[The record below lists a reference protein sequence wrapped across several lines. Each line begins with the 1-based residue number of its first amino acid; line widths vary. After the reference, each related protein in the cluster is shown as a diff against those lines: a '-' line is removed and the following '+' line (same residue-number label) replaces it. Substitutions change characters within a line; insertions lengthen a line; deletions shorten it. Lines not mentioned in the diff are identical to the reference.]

1 MKTGTRLRS
10 VRLVLLIACTSAVAL
25 PSTAAA
31 QAGVVT
37 GKVTDQSGG
46 APLEA
51 ARVILSGTT
60 RIETTSREGQYT
72 FRNVAPGSYQLRV
85 LRVGYRPATQ
95 AATVADGETVA
106 LDFAMEA
113 APVQLD
119 EVVSTATG
127 EQRKLEIGNAVTTID
142 AARIA
147 EQAPITEFAN
157 LISGR
162 AAGVQ
167 VLKSSGTTGTGTRI
181 RIRGSNSISLS
192 NEPLYYLDGIR
203 LESGS
208 TSSTLDIGG
217 FGSGLGAGP
226 SRINDITPDDIQNI
240 EIVKG
245 PAAATLYGI
254 QASNGVVRVTTK
266 HGTAGPPRWN
276 MFSEL
281 GAVSDNNTYPLN
293 FAGRDTTP
301 DGIANGYD
309 GFCSIQSELDG
320 ACIQTSVQ
328 SFQPLNEKATRPY
341 KAGLRQMYGAN
352 VSGGSDDVTY
362 FVSGNYE
369 NEIGPFRL
377 PKFEEDSIRTTRGT
391 VPDNQVRPNGLEK
404 YGVRA
409 NVAAIVSKTFD
420 VDASLGFLTSNSRF
434 IENDNSFLTVNGSG
448 TASGYLPDFQR
459 GWYFIPAELF
469 AELATQSA
477 NRFTGGFTG
486 NWRPIEWLTGRA
498 TVGYDVVNR
507 TDVQFFPTG
516 EVADYPQ
523 GPGSNRFGARTDNR
537 FQISQTSVDLGASAR
552 FQLTPAVGSRTSVGG
567 QFFRD
572 VSRGTYASGRGLPA
586 GSGSIGGAQTTEA
599 RDTALEA
606 RSVGSYVEEEINL
619 KQRLFVTGALR
630 FDDNSAFGQNFDATV
645 YPKSSISWLIS
656 DEPFFHGGPLNTL
669 RFRAAYGVSGQQPG
683 TTDAIRY
690 YNAVSGKRAG
700 VGTTGVSFGS
710 LGNPNLKPER
720 SRELEIG
727 HDAGLFRD
735 RVSVELTY
743 YNKLTKDALISRD
756 IAPSLGASRSQFVN
770 LSHIRNRGFEIGIN
784 TRIIDKPSI
793 AWDVSLSGSTTQN
806 RILDLG
812 EGVSPIFV
820 GFYQRHQAG
829 YPAGGFWA
837 PTVSFNDANG
847 DGIIDLDPNRDGVF
861 DDTEVTVSDTSVFR
875 GSALPTKEA
884 SLNSQLAIFGGRV
897 VLGTQFDYRGGHMVD
912 NSLEQF
918 RCFSVQ
924 NCRGLYDKTAPLEQQ
939 ALAQATFLPGAGNS
953 VAFLEPGWF
962 IKLREL
968 SLTFEMP
975 DGWARAF
982 RASRLSLTLAGRNLW
997 TITDYTGVDPEV
1009 NAFAQDNFAASD
1021 FESQAQ
1027 VRYWTARLNVGF

>member
-1 MKTGTRLRS
+1 MATGIRQRWLS
-10 VRLVLLIACTSAVAL
+10 PISLLCCLIFGTPLSAIAQQGAI
-25 PSTAAA
+25 
-31 QAGVVT
+31 G
-37 GKVTDQSGG
+37 GRVTDQSGG
-46 APLEA
+46 AGLEA
-51 ARVILSGTT
+51 SRVILTGTS
-60 RIETTSREGQYT
+60 RIENSDREGHFL
-72 FRNVAPGSYQLRV
+72 FRNVAPGTYQVRV
-85 LRVGYRPATQ
+85 LRVGYKPATQ
-95 AATVADGETVA
+95 TASVGAGETVA
-106 LDFAMEA
+106 LDFALEA

-119 EVVSTATG
+119 ELVTTATG
-127 EQRKLEIGNAVTTID
+127 QQRKLEVGNAVTTID
-142 AARIA
+142 VAKVA
-147 EQAPITEFAN
+147 ETAPITEFAN
-157 LISGR
+157 LLSGR

-208 TSSTLDIGG
+208 TSTTLDIGG
-217 FGSGLGAGP
+217 FGVDNPAGAGP
-226 SRINDITPDDIQNI
+226 SRINDINPDDIESI

-254 QASNGVVRVTTK
+254 QASNGVVRITTK
-266 HGTAGPPRWN
+266 HGTGGPPRWN
-276 MFSEL
+276 LFSEQ
-281 GAVSDNNTYPLN
+281 GAVADNNTYPLN
-293 FAGRDTTP
+293 FAGRDTTTA
-301 DGIANGYD
+301 GIDNGYD

-320 ACIQTSVQ
+320 LCVQTSVQ
-328 SFQPLNEKATRPY
+328 SFQPLNTDSTRPY

-352 VSGGSDDVTY
+352 VSGGSDQVTY
-362 FVSGNYE
+362 FLSGSYE
-369 NEIGPFRL
+369 NEMGPFRL
-377 PKFEEDSIRTTRGT
+377 PKLEEDSILAVRGS
-391 VPDNQVRPNGLEK
+391 VPDNQRRPNNLEK
-404 YGVRA
+404 FGVRGTVSA
-409 NVAAIVSKTFD
+409 NVSKTFD
-420 VDASLGFLTSNSRF
+420 VDASLGFLSSNTRF

-469 AELATQSA
+469 AELANQAA

-486 NWRPIEWLTGRA
+486 NWRPREWLTGRA
-498 TVGYDVVNR
+498 TIGYDVVNR

-516 EVADYPQ
+516 QVADYDP
-523 GPGSNRFGARTDNR
+523 GGGSNRLGARSDNR
-537 FQISQTSVDLGASAR
+537 FQISQTSVDLGLSAR
-552 FQLTPAVGSRTSVGG
+552 FSLSDAVGSRTSVGG

-572 VSRGTYASGRGLPA
+572 LSRGSYASGRTLPA
-586 GSGSIGGAQTTEA
+586 GSASISGAATTQA
-599 RDTALEA
+599 RDTSLES

-630 FDDNSAFGQNFDATV
+630 FDDNSAFGQNFNATV
-645 YPKSSISWLIS
+645 YPKASASWLIS
-656 DEPFFHGGPLNTL
+656 EEPFFHLSAFNTL
-669 RFRAAYGVSGQQPG
+669 RLRAAFGASGQQPG
-683 TTDAIRY
+683 TTDARRFFT
-690 YNAVSGKRAG
+690 AVAGKRAG
-700 VGTTGVSFGS
+700 VGTTGVTFGS
-710 LGNPNLKPER
+710 LGNPDLKPER
-720 SRELEIG
+720 SREFEAGI
-727 HDAGLFRD
+727 DAGLFRD

-743 YNKLTKDALISRD
+743 YNKLTKDALIERD

-770 LSHIRNRGFEIGIN
+770 LSRIKNRGFEVAIN

-793 AWDVSLSGSTTQN
+793 AWDVTLSGSTTKNTIQE
-806 RILDLG
+806 LG

-820 GFYQRHQAG
+820 GFYQRHVAG

-837 PTVSFNDANG
+837 PLISFDDANG
-847 DGIIDLDPNRDGVF
+847 DGIIDL
-861 DDTEVTVSDTSVFR
+861 TEVSLSDSSVFR

-884 SLNSQLAIFGGRV
+884 SLNSNLAVLGGRV
-897 VLGTQFDYRGGHMVD
+897 VLGTQFDYRGGHLVD

-924 NCRGLYDKTAPLEQQ
+924 NCRGLYDKTAPLEEQ
-939 ALAQATFLPGAGNS
+939 ALAQATFLPGGGNS

-968 SLTFEMP
+968 SLTFEAP
-975 DGWARAF
+975 DRWARAF

-1009 NAFAQDNFAASD
+1009 NAFAQDNFASSD